1 MKRPSSFI
9 LATALAGI
17 CILIAV
23 GCSTNPVS
31 SEIVIASDPP
41 QQDTAVEN
49 ETAEEI
55 SGGYPA
61 IPATTIE
68 KFESEDEGALYMGV
82 TP

>member
-1 MKRPSSFI
+1 MKHRPRFI
-9 LATALAGI
+9 LAAALAGI

-31 SEIVIASDPP
+31 SEVVIASDPP
-41 QQDTAVEN
+41 QQDSAVEN
-49 ETAEEI
+49 ETVEDI

-68 KFESEDEGALYMGV
+68 KFESEEEDALYMGL